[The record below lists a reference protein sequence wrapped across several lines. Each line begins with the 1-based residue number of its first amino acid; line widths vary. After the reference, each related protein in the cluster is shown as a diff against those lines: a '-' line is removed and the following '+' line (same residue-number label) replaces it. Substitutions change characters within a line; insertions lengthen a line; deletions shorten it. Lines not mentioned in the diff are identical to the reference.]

1 MAVRPWVS
9 PQDVK
14 EYTELKEVQNRSDE
28 KLKID
33 ITRAEQRV
41 INITNNRFDDETKYP
56 EIPEQVKIAT
66 ILIAEAYAKNAGE
79 KAQKNYKSETFDDYS
94 YTVESSTIDLD
105 TMGLDELLSEFV
117 VETGIG
123 KVVMKLRSL

>member
-14 EYTELKEVQNRSDE
+14 DYTELKEVQNRSDE

-33 ITRAEQRV
+33 ITRAELRV

-66 ILIAEAYAKNAGE
+66 ILIAEAYAKSAGE